1 MNAATTDMP
10 ILRPTPGQ
18 LALASAGIARQSP
31 AARGLWLAM
40 SRHYPLIYVWLEN
53 KRLHPLVDAPPA
65 AVLDRLNVRAV
76 LLGQG
81 ATLAQ
86 RVVKPAAPNLIA
98 QRRPFEILQKLRLP
112 REMLQSKALGP
123 LEAEWQRLARL
134 NNLWFVRRCHLA
146 YRDDLAGSYRE
157 IAGNDE
163 RVIELNLNTE
173 LTFSNYK
180 DERRVTLEKG
190 EAFFE
195 VSHDLSHP
203 FVVRAGEGKIRV
215 TGTRFNVWLYEDQV
229 RVNLIEGSVLV
240 TSNAALPGDGLRL
253 GPAMQAQYRHGDY
266 TPQISQTY
274 ANDNALAWR
283 NGKLVLDNLA
293 LNEALP
299 LINRYLSKPLKLA
312 DANTGAIRV
321 GGVYNVKEL
330 GGLVN
335 TLPKVLPVYLTR
347 NNEGDPVINS
357 IPRQPPKT

>member
-1 MNAATTDMP
+1 MTQESLSEAEYDAITDAAAHWCMRLHAVDCSAEERLAFEQWRDAHPLHAFEYEAMLEIWDVAEHLP
-10 ILRPTPGQ
+10 RPVTPPSVPLNKPLHAWRRYAIAASVCA
-18 LALASAGIARQSP
+18 LALP
-31 AARGLWLAM
+31 LAAYSGWNLGWLPNSYQHFEAT
-40 SRHYPLIYVWLEN
+40 
-53 KRLHPLVDAPPA
+53 D
-65 AVLDRLNVRAV
+65 NVRQV
-76 LLGQG
+76 
-81 ATLAQ
+81 TL
-86 RVVKPAAPNLIA
+86 K
-98 QRRPFEILQKLRLP
+98 
-112 REMLQSKALGP
+112 
-123 LEAEWQRLARL
+123 
-134 NNLWFVRRCHLA
+134 
-146 YRDDLAGSYRE
+146 DGSQ
-157 IAGNDE
+157 
-163 RVIELNLNTE
+163 VELNLNTE

-180 DERRVTLEKG
+180 DERRVTLKKG
-190 EAFFE
+190 EAFFQ

-274 ANDNALAWR
+274 ANNNALAWR
-283 NGKLVLDNLA
+283 SGKLVLDNLA

-312 DANTGAIRV
+312 DASTGAIRV
-321 GGVYNVKEL
+321 GGVYNIKEL

-347 NNEGDPVINS
+347 NTEGDPVINS